1 MNEGGFTGEM
11 TGGMFDAIRDD
22 PVVTV
27 PGDFVLVGHVF
38 SLLSGIA
45 HTLGSQANVLQ
56 AMGAAPPS

>member
-11 TGGMFDAIRDD
+11 TGEMFDAIRDD

-38 SLLSGIA
+38 FASFRNCPYAWEPG
-45 HTLGSQANVLQ
+45 
-56 AMGAAPPS
+56 